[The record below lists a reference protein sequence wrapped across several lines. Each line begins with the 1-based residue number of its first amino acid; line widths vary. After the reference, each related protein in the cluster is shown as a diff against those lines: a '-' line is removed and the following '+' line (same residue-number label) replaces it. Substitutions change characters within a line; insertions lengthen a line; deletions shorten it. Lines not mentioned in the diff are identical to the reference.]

1 MPRTLGLLHV
11 ILQRAMENET
21 RLFAPSEQL
30 LEIAEEFVERV
41 RSRESPTVEEYEEK
55 YPELAS
61 EIRRYLPML
70 LPSSSAQSQPDGSPR
85 VLPVAAEHLPTGIHR
100 YQLQRLL
107 GSGSMGAVYQ
117 ARDLE
122 LDRVVAFKIP
132 QIKHNQTVD
141 RFYREARAMATVDHP
156 HICPIYDVGEIAA
169 EDIDDPELRSAVG
182 KPYLTMAYIDGD
194 DLSELLTGP
203 WDPKVAVTMV
213 RKIASALKVAHDAGV
228 VHRDI
233 KPGNIIVDRDFE
245 PYITDFGLAR
255 RNLPEEVEL
264 TVDGQILGSP
274 AYMSPEQI
282 NARPDLNAQADIY
295 SLGVVL
301 YEMVCG
307 QRPFSGSP
315 LTLLRDICW
324 KEPPSPKEFRAEL
337 DSNIEA
343 ICLKA
348 IIKDTDQRY
357 ASASE
362 LIDDLDAWLDG
373 QTIAPPSNAGGKTRG
388 RLKWLVPAL
397 CFALLAAVTR
407 PFWPDTIGSPTPV
420 VKKLEPELDPVITI
434 SQEEFESQLASNFEQ
449 HFRPR
454 THAGRKPD
462 LSERY
467 AKTFAAYGIDPEA
480 TSARSLQT
488 FLATQTPE
496 AKTEILVGLESWLSC
511 ILRETEDVPAPW
523 LRSLLEIVHD
533 EHTPLRKALL
543 EMNVDRIGVLAK
555 EYQTKHSD
563 PRLAVIWGNWLQRI
577 DKEIQKDLL
586 FRACEDHP
594 DDVWINLAT
603 GRRKR
608 ANGNNVG
615 AIRHFEKAIGQRP
628 AAVTFSQLAASYL
641 ATKEYELAVQTAQR
655 AIELEEQF
663 AAPHLQLGKA
673 RFFMGEYESALESLE
688 RAGKLDCD
696 APAQTCAFQARALL
710 GTGEKG
716 LAMQKAREAIAAFR
730 EDDAHR
736 SVARFCREMLNL
748 FEEQDEHGATHHRY
762 KLVLELF
769 AASRQTNNFNYVR
782 PYVDRLHRDL
792 VAMED
797 GETPRIERLRKML
810 VSLKNRRG
818 RK

>member
-1 MPRTLGLLHV
+1 
-11 ILQRAMENET
+11 MEKET

-30 LEIAEEFVERV
+30 LEIAEQFVERV
-41 RSRESPTVEEYEEK
+41 RNRESPTVEEYEEQ
-55 YPELAS
+55 YPELAT

-70 LPSSSAQSQPDGSPR
+70 LPSSSAQSVSDGLSGR
-85 VLPVAAEHLPTGIHR
+85 DLPVAAEHLPAGINR
-100 YQLQRLL
+100 YQLQSLL
-107 GSGSMGAVYQ
+107 GSGSMGAVYL

-122 LDRVVAFKIP
+122 LDRIVAFKIP
-132 QIKHNQTVD
+132 RIKHNQTVE

-169 EDIDDPELRSAVG
+169 EDVDAPELQTAVG

-194 DLSELLTGP
+194 DLSELMTGS

-213 RKIASALKVAHDAGV
+213 RKIASALKVAHEAGV

-282 NARPDLNAQADIY
+282 NARPNLTAQADIY

-337 DSNIEA
+337 DVGIEA

-348 IIKDTDQRY
+348 LTKDTDQRY
-357 ASASE
+357 ATADG
-362 LIDDLDAWLDG
+362 LIEDLDAWLDG
-373 QTIAPPSNAGGKTRG
+373 QTIDPPRRARSRSRPLT
-388 RLKWLVPAL
+388 LLVPAL
-397 CFALLAAVTR
+397 CLALIAIATR
-407 PFWPDTIGSPTPV
+407 PYWANTGGSPTPV
-420 VKKLEPELDPVITI
+420 VKELETVPTPVIEI
-434 SQEEFESQLASNFEQ
+434 SQEEFETRLADHFEM

-454 THAGRKPD
+454 THNGRKPD
-462 LSERY
+462 LSAEY
-467 AKTFAAYGIDPEA
+467 ATTFAAYGIDPET
-480 TSARSLQT
+480 TSAKSLQL
-488 FLATQTPE
+488 FLATQAPE
-496 AKTEILVGLESWLSC
+496 AQTDILVGLESWLSC
-511 ILRETEDVPAPW
+511 VLRETEDVPAPW
-523 LRSLLEIVHD
+523 LRSLLEAVHD
-533 EHTPLRKALL
+533 EHTPLRKAML
-543 EMNVDRIGVLAK
+543 EMNADRVGVLAK

-563 PRLAVIWGNWLQRI
+563 PRLAVIWGSWLQRI
-577 DKEIQKDLL
+577 DKEIQKELL
-586 FRACEDHP
+586 LRACDDHP

-608 ANGNNVG
+608 GNGNAAG
-615 AIRHFEKAIGQRP
+615 AIAHFEKAVELRP
-628 AAVTFSQLAASYL
+628 TAATHYQLAMTYL
-641 ATKEYELAVQTAQR
+641 ASREYELAADAAR
-655 AIELEEQF
+655 KAIELDNGEF
-663 AAPHLQLGKA
+663 AAPFLQLGKA
-673 RFFMGEYESALESLE
+673 QFFMGEYEAALESLK
-688 RAGKLDCD
+688 RADELDCD
-696 APAQTCAFQARALL
+696 SPTQNKAFQARTLL
-710 GTGEKG
+710 MLGEKG
-716 LAMQKAREAIAAFR
+716 MAMEKAGQAIAAFR
-730 EDDAHR
+730 AAEVPR
-736 SVARFCREMLNL
+736 SAGRFTRDMLNL
-748 FEEQDEHGATHHRY
+748 LEEQDEHGSTHHRY
-762 KLVLELF
+762 KLVQELF
-769 AASRQTNNFNYVR
+769 ATAKETGNFNNVRQYVE
-782 PYVDRLHRDL
+782 RLLADL

-797 GETPRIERLRKML
+797 GETPRISRLRKILSMTR
-810 VSLKNRRG
+810 NRRG